1 MSVWWADVDAACH
14 GLKISSGSLSQM
26 LALEAPELRLS
37 VDQKYKTISH
47 NVVKVGFVRFDP
59 CRTPPSSSSSVP
71 PLKPGL
77 QSQMFGGSPSF

>member
-1 MSVWWADVDAACH
+1 MSGWWADIDAACH
-14 GLKISSGSLSQM
+14 GLKISSGSLSQT
-26 LALEAPELRLS
+26 LALEASELQLS

-59 CRTPPSSSSSVP
+59 CRTPPSQALSSSSVP

-77 QSQMFGGSPSF
+77 